1 MANEARNDM
10 ANIWKN
16 QPAVPAA
23 VSLEQFRRKSQ
34 KLRKRVLWRN
44 LREYVASAIVIAA
57 FGYYISLFHSTLVR
71 VGCGLVIV
79 GTLFV
84 VYTLHKRGSARIAP
98 ADMAFR
104 TCVEFHRH
112 ELERQRD
119 LLCSVWRWY
128 LLPFVPG
135 MVVFLIGLFQMT
147 MQQPN
152 AAAHPGRV
160 IAVFSIAAI
169 GCAAVFIAI
178 WKLNQ
183 WAARKIQQE
192 IESLNVLMKEA

>member
-1 MANEARNDM
+1 MANEAGTDM
-10 ANIWKN
+10 SSVWKN
-16 QPAVPAA
+16 QSAVPPAI
-23 VSLEQFRRKSQ
+23 SFEQLRRKSQ
-34 KLRKRVLWRN
+34 KLEKRVLWRN
-44 LREYVASAIVIAA
+44 LQEYLASIIVIAA

-71 VGCGLVIV
+71 IGCGLVIA

-98 ADMAFR
+98 ADMAFL
-104 TCVEFHRH
+104 TCVDFHRH

-119 LLCSVWRWY
+119 LLLSVWSWY

-135 MVVFLIGLFQMT
+135 MVVFLIGLFAMI

-160 IAVFSIAAI
+160 IAGLSITAI
-169 GCAAVFIAI
+169 GCAAAFIAI

-183 WAARKIQQE
+183 WAARKLQRE
-192 IESLNVLMKEA
+192 IDVLDSLKRES